1 MEGVEVNPDFWRG
14 KRVFLTGHTGFKGGW
29 LSLWLQSMGA
39 EVHGY
44 ALNPPTET
52 NLFTVAE
59 VGKGMASSVIADIR
73 EADKLSQAM
82 KRAKPEIVFH
92 LAAQSLVRYS
102 YAQPAETYE
111 VNVMGTV
118 NLLEAVRGTPS
129 VKAVVNVTTDKCYEN
144 QEWVWSYRE
153 NEAMGGFDPYSS
165 SKGCAELVTA
175 AYRRSFLEP
184 AGIALAS
191 ARAGNVIGG
200 GDWAADRLIPDLLR
214 AMDAGETLKIRSPL
228 STRPW
233 QHVLEPLSGYLMLAE
248 QLYSGGAGFAEAWN
262 FGPADEDARP
272 VRWIVERMA
281 EMRKDV
287 TWQCDEETHPHEANY
302 LRLDSSKARKQLN
315 WQPRWRLQ
323 TALQKT
329 LEWHEAWRKAE
340 DMRAVTLTQTAD
352 YQSEKQYS

>member
-1 MEGVEVNPDFWRG
+1 
-14 KRVFLTGHTGFKGGW
+14 
-29 LSLWLQSMGA
+29 
-39 EVHGY
+39 
-44 ALNPPTET
+44 
-52 NLFTVAE
+52 
-59 VGKGMASSVIADIR
+59 
-73 EADKLSQAM
+73 
-82 KRAKPEIVFH
+82 
-92 LAAQSLVRYS
+92 
-102 YAQPAETYE
+102 
-111 VNVMGTV
+111 
-118 NLLEAVRGTPS
+118 
-129 VKAVVNVTTDKCYEN
+129 
-144 QEWVWSYRE
+144 
-153 NEAMGGFDPYSS
+153 
-165 SKGCAELVTA
+165 
-175 AYRRSFLEP
+175 
-184 AGIALAS
+184 LAS

-272 VRWIVERMA
+272 VRWIVERIA

-287 TWQCDEETHPHEANY
+287 TWQCDEEMHPHEANY

-340 DMRAVTLTQTAD
+340 DMRAVTLTQTVD